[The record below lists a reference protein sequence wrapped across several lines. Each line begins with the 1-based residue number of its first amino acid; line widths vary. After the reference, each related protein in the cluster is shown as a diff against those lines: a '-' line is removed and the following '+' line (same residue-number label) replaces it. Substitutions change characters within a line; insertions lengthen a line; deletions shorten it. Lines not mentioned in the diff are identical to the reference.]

1 MEGKVTQA
9 EDHPDP
15 NPTTYFVTWGGRAEQ
30 HLYGFYSQDLRVLRD
45 YSKSFLQRH
54 AVARDNPLSGGA
66 VALAALAVAGVAWL
80 FLRPKEAA
88 AATSP
93 AAFTKDLEL
102 PSLVP
107 STTPTATP
115 APAKIVPGPAL
126 PQLNCAGKVFVT
138 YKFKDAPSVINVFR
152 RLTTWPQGQTPD
164 QGTSFEERNWA
175 LSGTTSFFNI
185 GVLDAQGWL
194 NTTSLENH
202 HKDAQ
207 VQFVTKRYLAE
218 AWVETTDGWCLAA
231 TDTNYEPWV

>member
-1 MEGKVTQA
+1 MTSRGLREVPTDALRKVRPEHEARTRHSA
-9 EDHPDP
+9 
-15 NPTTYFVTWGGRAEQ
+15 GR
-30 HLYGFYSQDLRVLRD
+30 L
-45 YSKSFLQRH
+45 
-54 AVARDNPLSGGA
+54 DNPAGGGA

-80 FLRPKEAA
+80 LLRPKEAA

-93 AAFTKDLEL
+93 AAFANDLEL

-115 APAKIVPGPAL
+115 DPAKITPGPAL

-138 YKFKDAPSVINVFR
+138 YKFKDAPPVVNVFR
-152 RLTTWPQGQTPD
+152 RLTTWQQGLTPD
-164 QGTSFEERNWA
+164 QGQSFEERNWA

-194 NTTSLENH
+194 NTTTFENR

-207 VQFVTKRYLAE
+207 ILYVTKRYLAE
-218 AWVETTDGWCLAA
+218 AWVETTNGWCLAA